1 MVGIPSTLPEEFTG
15 DFSRFQ
21 SQSCVSYLATMWSS
35 ATLLAAAACCLVAGT
50 PRSASAFWSG
60 LPVPPRHRTLHR
72 RASTSLG
79 THINADD
86 AISASQLQSAAS
98 TILASDT
105 ESWRQYVPLAVSVGV
120 IVDILL
126 GSPLANLALGPMR
139 RASEKG
145 ASGDSD
151 DNDTGAAGGGS
162 LFSAFGGL
170 DAGSGKAVDR
180 SKERV
185 DSEAIARAALD
196 KASGTLELRRF
207 LDENKTDE
215 QRYEEVRRE
224 IDKQMDELDDDL

>member
-1 MVGIPSTLPEEFTG
+1 
-15 DFSRFQ
+15 
-21 SQSCVSYLATMWSS
+21 MWST
-35 ATLLAAAACCLVAGT
+35 TLLAAAAWCLVAGS
-50 PRSASAFWSG
+50 PRSASAFRMG
-60 LPVPPRHRTLHR
+60 LPAPPRHRPSLHR

-79 THINADD
+79 THINDVD
-86 AISASQLQSAAS
+86 VISASQFQS
-98 TILASDT
+98 IVVASDT
-105 ESWRQYVPLAVSVGV
+105 ESWRQYVPLAVSLGV

-151 DNDTGAAGGGS
+151 DSDGGAAGGGS

-185 DSEAIARAALD
+185 DSEASAPESQL
-196 KASGTLELRRF
+196 
-207 LDENKTDE
+207 
-215 QRYEEVRRE
+215 
-224 IDKQMDELDDDL
+224 

>member
-1 MVGIPSTLPEEFTG
+1 
-15 DFSRFQ
+15 
-21 SQSCVSYLATMWSS
+21 MWVS
-35 ATLLAAAACCLVAGT
+35 ATLLAAAAWCLVAGS
-50 PRSASAFWSG
+50 PRSASAFRMG
-60 LPVPPRHRTLHR
+60 LPAPPRHRPSSHR
-72 RASTSLG
+72 PRASTSLG
-79 THINADD
+79 THINGD
-86 AISASQLQSAAS
+86 AITSTLQS
-98 TILASDT
+98 IVVASDT

-120 IVDILL
+120 I
-126 GSPLANLALGPMR
+126 GPMR

-151 DNDTGAAGGGS
+151 DNDGGAAGGGS

-170 DAGSGKAVDR
+170 DATGSGKAVDR

-215 QRYEEVRRE
+215 QRYEEVRRK
-224 IDKQMDELDDDL
+224 D

>member
-1 MVGIPSTLPEEFTG
+1 MWF
-15 DFSRFQ
+15 
-21 SQSCVSYLATMWSS
+21 AT
-35 ATLLAAAACCLVAGT
+35 TLLAAAAWCLVAGS
-50 PRSASAFWSG
+50 PRSASAFRMG
-60 LPVPPRHRTLHR
+60 LPAPLRHRPSLHR

-86 AISASQLQSAAS
+86 VIGASQLQSAAS
-98 TILASDT
+98 TILASSDA

-145 ASGDSD
+145 ASGDTD
-151 DNDTGAAGGGS
+151 DNDGGAAGGGS
-162 LFSAFGGL
+162 PFSAFGGL